1 MVRVKI
7 VQAMAIST
15 YCGHIKYFN
24 LFLQRFIRLQ
34 THEYFLIL
42 HEIFF
47 FRESNYYLSL
57 NKYLF
62 FLLVTK

>member
-1 MVRVKI
+1 MVEVKI

-15 YCGHIKYFN
+15 YCAHIKYFN
-24 LFLQRFIRLQ
+24 LSLQHFIRLQ
-34 THEYFLIL
+34 IHEYFLIL

-47 FRESNYYLSL
+47 FHESNYYLNL

-62 FLLVTK
+62 LLLVTK